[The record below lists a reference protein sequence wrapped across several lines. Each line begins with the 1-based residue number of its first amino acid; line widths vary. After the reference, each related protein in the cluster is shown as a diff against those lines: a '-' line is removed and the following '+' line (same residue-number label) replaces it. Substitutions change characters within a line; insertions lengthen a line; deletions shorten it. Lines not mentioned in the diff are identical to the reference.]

1 MVLAAHDHVIDNLPT
16 PRAHPSFGEPVL
28 LWGPSRDSELRQTE
42 LSTRRSNAAPRI
54 VSRSRINRASPM
66 SGAAA
71 STICC
76 AAHSAGCRRR
86 REHREGADGDT
97 YAQARLQSFLHE
109 LLSGLRLWV
118 PLTWARTFE
127 SSKWRA
133 STTSRLRRHPQPAKG

>member
-71 STICC
+71 STI
-76 AAHSAGCRRR
+76 
-86 REHREGADGDT
+86 DT

-118 PLTWARTFE
+118 PLTWA
-127 SSKWRA
+127 
-133 STTSRLRRHPQPAKG
+133 LRRHPQPAKG